1 MRKSFFSKAIV
12 AVGVMASALAL
23 SSVAVFAAD
32 YGEVNLSVET
42 AVNATYDNASVS
54 ATTWSASGSNKTRT
68 VTWSTP
74 KAKTGVSDLDGNTL
88 LGLAFAKSSGAA
100 PKYDSSNA
108 LKLNNANTI
117 SVPVTS
123 GASGTITVTGNGN
136 QATRYLYLNNNSNKS
151 IAMNGNGASLEY
163 ASTDI
168 TNGYLIFTVNDSEN
182 KGYKIL
188 GITLTETVSGST
200 EPAVSLNSQEET
212 ITVGEEVTLTA
223 NSYNFTSPVYS
234 WSTGTAI
241 ASVTPNSTDSTKAVV
256 RGLTAGTLDVTV
268 TVTEENDSTISK
280 TSTCTVTVVE
290 PIAVSEVNVSLADS
304 SIYVGKTTNA
314 SYTVNSDANGDT
326 SVTWSSADEDVATV
340 DPTTGKITAVAA
352 GTTTIIATAKNGVTG
367 SAEIEVKA
375 APTVFPA
382 NDTIVWEIKAYNAN
396 EDMGNGMTAKVD
408 YTYSK
413 DADAQVFTD
422 GTNDYSYSH
431 STMAGG
437 SNGEQLVFNP
447 TSNGTLTVLAKIN
460 ADKNGSMFGVSVE
473 KASATRYM
481 IFKINVT
488 SGETYSLNFSGTKPP
503 IYYLGFTPIAT
514 ETTASKVSSIASQN
528 ITNAT
533 GITVDALYT
542 EDESAGYLIFAFVN
556 DNALAAVNSLS
567 YNGND
572 ITTLY
577 NTIAFDDGSEY
588 SKEGSLLYGFVT
600 EKGETT
606 SISGTFE

>member
-1 MRKSFFSKAIV
+1 MSSSPTGDTSKDDRT
-12 AVGVMASALAL
+12 AL
-23 SSVAVFAAD
+23 
-32 YGEVNLSVET
+32 
-42 AVNATYDNASVS
+42 
-54 ATTWSASGSNKTRT
+54 T
-68 VTWSTP
+68 VTNNI
-74 KAKTGVSDLDGNTL
+74 VSDTDNSYQVFSGEYKGNTESYIFIE
-88 LGLAFAKSSGAA
+88 ASSD
-100 PKYDSSNA
+100 KYF
-108 LKLNNANTI
+108 
-117 SVPVTS
+117 
-123 GASGTITVTGNGN
+123 
-136 QATRYLYLNNNSNKS
+136 
-151 IAMNGNGASLEY
+151 SLIEVSFPEV
-163 ASTDI
+163 STDP
-168 TNGYLIFTVNDSEN
+168 T
-182 KGYKIL
+182 
-188 GITLTETVSGST
+188 
-200 EPAVSLNSQEET
+200 VSLNSQEET

-234 WSTGTAI
+234 WSTGTAV

-268 TVTEENDSTISK
+268 TVTEENDSTISE

-340 DPTTGKITAVAA
+340 DPSTGKITAVAA

-382 NDTIVWEIKAYNAN
+382 NDTIVWEIKAYSAN
-396 EDMGNGMTAKVD
+396 EDMGNGMAAKVAF
-408 YTYSK
+408 TASK
-413 DADAQVFTD
+413 EDAQVFTD
-422 GTNDYSYSH
+422 GTTDYSYSH
-431 STMAGG
+431 TTMAGG

-514 ETTASKVSSIASQN
+514 ETTASKVSSIVSQN
-528 ITNAT
+528 ITNET
-533 GITVDALYT
+533 GVSVEALYT
-542 EDESAGYLIFAFVN
+542 EDDNAGYLIFSFV
-556 DNALAAVNSLS
+556 DDDALAAVNSLN

-577 NTIAFDDGSEY
+577 ESITFDDGSEY
-588 SKEGSLLYGFVT
+588 SDGSLLYGFVT
-600 EKGETT
+600 EKGEVT
-606 SISGTFE
+606 SITGTFTAE